1 MRSWVHN
8 TQEVRPGIEAYDIS
22 DAMTILTTQDQ
33 SLLRRPDKMAW
44 FGDRLSQF
52 SNLTDQIS
60 SFTKEVLTETT
71 EEVEGS

>member
-1 MRSWVHN
+1 
-8 TQEVRPGIEAYDIS
+8 
-22 DAMTILTTQDQ
+22 
-33 SLLRRPDKMAW
+33 MAW

-71 EEVEGS
+71 EEVEGSFNNPAKGVYVVTPPPFL